1 MRKIETTLQWHE
13 FICDPYSRSA
23 TYYRGHLVNDR
34 GRMWRTEVARLA
46 ELALHAASTNTVDLV
61 QKRHGPHDY
70 EYIAMKRTTRDAET
84 NRISPSTRRG
94 TTDAENE
101 LRNTTEEEMVRSGH
115 VILEV

>member
-13 FICDPYSRSA
+13 FICDPYSGSA

-61 QKRHGPHDY
+61 QKRHGPNDY
-70 EYIAMKRTTRDAET
+70 EYIAIKRTTRDREPGRIFPATRNGET
-84 NRISPSTRRG
+84 N
-94 TTDAENE
+94 AERE
-101 LRNTTEEEMVRSGH
+101 FRNSTEEKMVRSGH